1 MESNE
6 KEQGVTMKTTLTNL
20 LLGGAIVSPK
30 SGKLIENIHTVEDKW
45 FGTVIGGTVT
55 EYPYGILG
63 TAIRYTKYTTIEIVE
78 D

>member
-1 MESNE
+1 
-6 KEQGVTMKTTLTNL
+6 MKTTLANL

-45 FGTVIGGTVT
+45 FGTVIGGEVI

-63 TAIRYTKYTTIEIVE
+63 TPVRYEKYTTIEIVE

>member
-1 MESNE
+1 
-6 KEQGVTMKTTLTNL
+6 MKTTLTNL

-45 FGTVIGGTVT
+45 FGTVIGGEVI

-63 TAIRYTKYTTIEIVE
+63 TATRYTKYTTIEIVE